1 MIKVGFI
8 GLGNMGMPMALNLHK
23 SKKIDLLGYDV
34 SQKTIQKFKSKKAKA
49 TNSLKELI
57 NFSDIIISCVPGPKQ
72 IKLLSVGKNKI
83 IDQLDKNKVWID
95 CSTNSLSCFNFLKKK
110 LKRKINQFV
119 DATISGG
126 NLKAQSGDLSIFV
139 GGQKKTVNKLK
150 FIFNILG
157 KNLYY
162 LNTAGAG
169 YAAKIAQVSLCY
181 LNYLSLSESLMLGA
195 SAGVFS
201 IVAGS
206 ATLLPNY
213 TFYLLFLGP
222 VRIKYI
228 ALFYILLSFLD
239 VTGSNAGGEIAHL
252 GGAMIG
258 YLFIRQLQNGVNIG
272 EGVINI
278 VNFFNK
284 EKNKKSDQ
292 KSSPTEETKYDIS
305 QDEIDKI
312 LDKISESGYSS
323 LSKNEKEKLFNASK
337 K

>member
-1 MIKVGFI
+1 MANFIIEDFKNAWNKDNNALVKIILINVVVFVSASFIEIFLTLSGAGDAFKLFINKLMLPASFTTFITQPWSLISYFFLHLGFTHILWNMLFLYWFGKIIQDNI
-8 GLGNMGMPMALNLHK
+8 GNNAVISLYVLGGIIGGLSYMAL
-23 SKKIDLLGYDV
+23 
-34 SQKTIQKFKSKKAKA
+34 
-49 TNSLKELI
+49 
-57 NFSDIIISCVPGPKQ
+57 
-72 IKLLSVGKNKI
+72 
-83 IDQLDKNKVWID
+83 
-95 CSTNSLSCFNFLKKK
+95 
-110 LKRKINQFV
+110 
-119 DATISGG
+119 
-126 NLKAQSGDLSIFV
+126 
-139 GGQKKTVNKLK
+139 
-150 FIFNILG
+150 FNIIP
-157 KNLYY
+157 YY
-162 LNTAGAG
+162 DNR
-169 YAAKIAQVSLCY
+169 I
-181 LNYLSLSESLMLGA
+181 SESLMLGA

-201 IVAGS
+201 VVAGS

-258 YLFIRQLQNGVNIG
+258 YLFIRQLQNGVNMG

-284 EKNKKSDQ
+284 DKNKKSEQ

>member
-1 MIKVGFI
+1 MANFIIEDFKNAWNKDNNALVKIILINVVVFVSASFIEIFLTLSGAGDAFKLFINKLMLPASFITFITQPWSLISYFFLHLGFTHILWNMLFLYWFGKIIQDNI
-8 GLGNMGMPMALNLHK
+8 GNNAVISLYVLGGIIGGLSYMAL
-23 SKKIDLLGYDV
+23 
-34 SQKTIQKFKSKKAKA
+34 
-49 TNSLKELI
+49 
-57 NFSDIIISCVPGPKQ
+57 
-72 IKLLSVGKNKI
+72 
-83 IDQLDKNKVWID
+83 
-95 CSTNSLSCFNFLKKK
+95 
-110 LKRKINQFV
+110 
-119 DATISGG
+119 
-126 NLKAQSGDLSIFV
+126 
-139 GGQKKTVNKLK
+139 
-150 FIFNILG
+150 FNIIP
-157 KNLYY
+157 YY
-162 LNTAGAG
+162 DNR
-169 YAAKIAQVSLCY
+169 I
-181 LNYLSLSESLMLGA
+181 SESLMLGA

>member
-1 MIKVGFI
+1 MANFIIEDFKNAWNKDNNALVKIILINVVVFVSASFIEIFLTLSGAGDAFKLFINKLMLPASFTTFITQPWSLISYFFLHLGFTHILWNMLFLYWFGKIIQDNI
-8 GLGNMGMPMALNLHK
+8 GNNAVISLYVLGGIIGGLSYMAL
-23 SKKIDLLGYDV
+23 
-34 SQKTIQKFKSKKAKA
+34 
-49 TNSLKELI
+49 
-57 NFSDIIISCVPGPKQ
+57 
-72 IKLLSVGKNKI
+72 
-83 IDQLDKNKVWID
+83 
-95 CSTNSLSCFNFLKKK
+95 
-110 LKRKINQFV
+110 
-119 DATISGG
+119 
-126 NLKAQSGDLSIFV
+126 
-139 GGQKKTVNKLK
+139 
-150 FIFNILG
+150 FNIIP
-157 KNLYY
+157 YY
-162 LNTAGAG
+162 DNR
-169 YAAKIAQVSLCY
+169 I
-181 LNYLSLSESLMLGA
+181 SESLMLGA

-222 VRIKYI
+222 IRIKYI

-258 YLFIRQLQNGVNIG
+258 YLFIRQLQNGVNMG
-272 EGVINI
+272 EGIINI
-278 VNFFNK
+278 INFFNK
-284 EKNKKSDQ
+284 EKNKKTEENY
-292 KSSPTEETKYDIS
+292 SPTEETKYDIS

>member
-1 MIKVGFI
+1 M
-8 GLGNMGMPMALNLHK
+8 
-23 SKKIDLLGYDV
+23 
-34 SQKTIQKFKSKKAKA
+34 
-49 TNSLKELI
+49 
-57 NFSDIIISCVPGPKQ
+57 
-72 IKLLSVGKNKI
+72 
-83 IDQLDKNKVWID
+83 
-95 CSTNSLSCFNFLKKK
+95 
-110 LKRKINQFV
+110 
-119 DATISGG
+119 
-126 NLKAQSGDLSIFV
+126 
-139 GGQKKTVNKLK
+139 
-150 FIFNILG
+150 
-157 KNLYY
+157 Y
-162 LNTAGAG
+162 L
-169 YAAKIAQVSLCY
+169 V
-181 LNYLSLSESLMLGA
+181 LSLDP
-195 SAGVFS
+195 
-201 IVAGS
+201 

-292 KSSPTEETKYDIS
+292 KSSPTEETKHDIS

-337 K
+337 KNEGKYFTFFSLIFLGCKESSQYNIENIKLDENMAKELVSFHQMCRSKISL

>member
-1 MIKVGFI
+1 MANFIIEDFKNAWNKDNNALVKIILINVVVFVSASFIEIFLTLSGAGDAFRLFINKLMLPASFTTFITQPWSLISYFFLHLGFTHILWNMLFLYWFGKIIQDNI
-8 GLGNMGMPMALNLHK
+8 GNNAVISLYVLGGIIGGLSYMAL
-23 SKKIDLLGYDV
+23 
-34 SQKTIQKFKSKKAKA
+34 
-49 TNSLKELI
+49 
-57 NFSDIIISCVPGPKQ
+57 
-72 IKLLSVGKNKI
+72 
-83 IDQLDKNKVWID
+83 
-95 CSTNSLSCFNFLKKK
+95 
-110 LKRKINQFV
+110 
-119 DATISGG
+119 
-126 NLKAQSGDLSIFV
+126 
-139 GGQKKTVNKLK
+139 
-150 FIFNILG
+150 FNIIP
-157 KNLYY
+157 YY
-162 LNTAGAG
+162 DNR
-169 YAAKIAQVSLCY
+169 I
-181 LNYLSLSESLMLGA
+181 SESLMLGA

-258 YLFIRQLQNGVNIG
+258 YLFIRQLQNGVNMG

-278 VNFFNK
+278 INFLNK
-284 EKNKKSDQ
+284 EKNKKKEENYSR
-292 KSSPTEETKYDIS
+292 TEETKYDIS

>member
-1 MIKVGFI
+1 MANFIIEDFKNAWNKDNNALVKIILINVVVFVSASFIEIFLTLSGAGDAFKLFINKLMLPASFTTFITQPWSLISYFFLHLGFTHILWNMLFLYWFGKIIQDNVGNNAVISLYVLGGII
-8 GLGNMGMPMALNLHK
+8 GGLSYMAL
-23 SKKIDLLGYDV
+23 
-34 SQKTIQKFKSKKAKA
+34 
-49 TNSLKELI
+49 
-57 NFSDIIISCVPGPKQ
+57 
-72 IKLLSVGKNKI
+72 
-83 IDQLDKNKVWID
+83 
-95 CSTNSLSCFNFLKKK
+95 
-110 LKRKINQFV
+110 
-119 DATISGG
+119 
-126 NLKAQSGDLSIFV
+126 
-139 GGQKKTVNKLK
+139 
-150 FIFNILG
+150 FNIIP
-157 KNLYY
+157 YY
-162 LNTAGAG
+162 DNR
-169 YAAKIAQVSLCY
+169 I
-181 LNYLSLSESLMLGA
+181 SESLMLGA

-258 YLFIRQLQNGVNIG
+258 YLFIRQLQNGVNMG

-278 VNFFNK
+278 INFFNK
-284 EKNKKSDQ
+284 EKNKKTEENY
-292 KSSPTEETKYDIS
+292 SPTEDTKYDIS

>member
-1 MIKVGFI
+1 MANFIIEDFKNAWNKDNNALVKIILINVVVFVSASFIEIFLTLSGAGDAFKLFINKLMLPASFTTFITQPWSLISYFFLHLGFTHILWNMLFLYWFGKIIQDNI
-8 GLGNMGMPMALNLHK
+8 GNNAVISLYVLGGIIGGLSYMAL
-23 SKKIDLLGYDV
+23 
-34 SQKTIQKFKSKKAKA
+34 
-49 TNSLKELI
+49 
-57 NFSDIIISCVPGPKQ
+57 
-72 IKLLSVGKNKI
+72 
-83 IDQLDKNKVWID
+83 
-95 CSTNSLSCFNFLKKK
+95 
-110 LKRKINQFV
+110 
-119 DATISGG
+119 
-126 NLKAQSGDLSIFV
+126 
-139 GGQKKTVNKLK
+139 
-150 FIFNILG
+150 FNIIP
-157 KNLYY
+157 YY
-162 LNTAGAG
+162 DNR
-169 YAAKIAQVSLCY
+169 I
-181 LNYLSLSESLMLGA
+181 SESLMLGA

-258 YLFIRQLQNGVNIG
+258 YLFIRQLQNGVNMG

-284 EKNKKSDQ
+284 EKNKKPEQ
-292 KSSPTEETKYDIS
+292 NSSPTEENKYDIS

>member
-1 MIKVGFI
+1 MANFIIEDFKNAWNKDNNALVKIILINVVVFVSASFIEIFLTLSGAGDAFKLFINKLMLPASFTTFITQPWSLISYFFLHLGFTHILWNMLFLYWFGKIIQDNI
-8 GLGNMGMPMALNLHK
+8 GNNAVISLYVLGGIIGGLSYMAL
-23 SKKIDLLGYDV
+23 
-34 SQKTIQKFKSKKAKA
+34 
-49 TNSLKELI
+49 
-57 NFSDIIISCVPGPKQ
+57 
-72 IKLLSVGKNKI
+72 
-83 IDQLDKNKVWID
+83 
-95 CSTNSLSCFNFLKKK
+95 
-110 LKRKINQFV
+110 
-119 DATISGG
+119 
-126 NLKAQSGDLSIFV
+126 
-139 GGQKKTVNKLK
+139 
-150 FIFNILG
+150 FNIIP
-157 KNLYY
+157 YY
-162 LNTAGAG
+162 DNR
-169 YAAKIAQVSLCY
+169 I
-181 LNYLSLSESLMLGA
+181 SESLMLGA

-258 YLFIRQLQNGVNIG
+258 YLFIRQLQNGVNMG

>member
-1 MIKVGFI
+1 MANFIIEDFKNAWNKDNNALVKIILINVVVFVSASFIEIFLTLSGAGDAFKLFINKLMLPASFTTFITQPWSLISYFFLHLGFTHILWNMLFLYWFGKIIQDNI
-8 GLGNMGMPMALNLHK
+8 GNNAVISLYVLGGIIGGLSYMAL
-23 SKKIDLLGYDV
+23 
-34 SQKTIQKFKSKKAKA
+34 
-49 TNSLKELI
+49 
-57 NFSDIIISCVPGPKQ
+57 
-72 IKLLSVGKNKI
+72 
-83 IDQLDKNKVWID
+83 
-95 CSTNSLSCFNFLKKK
+95 
-110 LKRKINQFV
+110 
-119 DATISGG
+119 
-126 NLKAQSGDLSIFV
+126 
-139 GGQKKTVNKLK
+139 
-150 FIFNILG
+150 FNIIP
-157 KNLYY
+157 YY
-162 LNTAGAG
+162 DNR
-169 YAAKIAQVSLCY
+169 I
-181 LNYLSLSESLMLGA
+181 SESLMLGA

-258 YLFIRQLQNGVNIG
+258 YLFIRQLQNGVNMG
-272 EGVINI
+272 EGIINI
-278 VNFFNK
+278 INFFNK
-284 EKNKKSDQ
+284 EKNKKTEENY
-292 KSSPTEETKYDIS
+292 SPTEETKYDIS

>member
-1 MIKVGFI
+1 MANFIIEDFKNAWNKDNNALVKIILIIVVVFVSASLIEIFLTLSGTGDAFKLFINKLMLPASFTTFITQPWSLISYFFLHLGFTHILWNMLFLYWFGKIIQDNI
-8 GLGNMGMPMALNLHK
+8 GNNAVISLYVLGGIIGGLSYMAL
-23 SKKIDLLGYDV
+23 
-34 SQKTIQKFKSKKAKA
+34 
-49 TNSLKELI
+49 
-57 NFSDIIISCVPGPKQ
+57 
-72 IKLLSVGKNKI
+72 
-83 IDQLDKNKVWID
+83 
-95 CSTNSLSCFNFLKKK
+95 
-110 LKRKINQFV
+110 
-119 DATISGG
+119 
-126 NLKAQSGDLSIFV
+126 
-139 GGQKKTVNKLK
+139 
-150 FIFNILG
+150 FNIIP
-157 KNLYY
+157 YY
-162 LNTAGAG
+162 DNR
-169 YAAKIAQVSLCY
+169 I
-181 LNYLSLSESLMLGA
+181 SESLMLGA

>member
-1 MIKVGFI
+1 MANFIIEDFKNAWNKDNNALVKIILINVVVFVSASFIEIFLTLSGAGDAFRLFINKLMLPASFTTFITQPWSLISYFFLHLGFTHILWNMLFLYWFGKIIQDNI
-8 GLGNMGMPMALNLHK
+8 GNNAVISLYVLGGIIGGLSYMAL
-23 SKKIDLLGYDV
+23 
-34 SQKTIQKFKSKKAKA
+34 
-49 TNSLKELI
+49 
-57 NFSDIIISCVPGPKQ
+57 
-72 IKLLSVGKNKI
+72 
-83 IDQLDKNKVWID
+83 
-95 CSTNSLSCFNFLKKK
+95 
-110 LKRKINQFV
+110 
-119 DATISGG
+119 
-126 NLKAQSGDLSIFV
+126 
-139 GGQKKTVNKLK
+139 
-150 FIFNILG
+150 FNIIP
-157 KNLYY
+157 YY
-162 LNTAGAG
+162 DNR
-169 YAAKIAQVSLCY
+169 I
-181 LNYLSLSESLMLGA
+181 SESLMLGA

-222 VRIKYI
+222 IRIKYI

-258 YLFIRQLQNGVNIG
+258 YLFIRQLQNGVNMG

-278 VNFFNK
+278 INFFNK
-284 EKNKKSDQ
+284 EKNKKKEENYSR
-292 KSSPTEETKYDIS
+292 TEETKYDIS

>member
-1 MIKVGFI
+1 MANFIIEDFKNAWNKDNNALVKIILINVVVFVSASFIEIFLTLSGTGDAFKLFINKLMLPASFTTFITQPWSLISYFFLHLGFTHILWNMLFLYWFGKIIQDNI
-8 GLGNMGMPMALNLHK
+8 GNNAVISLYVLGGIIGGLSYMAL
-23 SKKIDLLGYDV
+23 
-34 SQKTIQKFKSKKAKA
+34 
-49 TNSLKELI
+49 
-57 NFSDIIISCVPGPKQ
+57 
-72 IKLLSVGKNKI
+72 
-83 IDQLDKNKVWID
+83 
-95 CSTNSLSCFNFLKKK
+95 
-110 LKRKINQFV
+110 
-119 DATISGG
+119 
-126 NLKAQSGDLSIFV
+126 
-139 GGQKKTVNKLK
+139 
-150 FIFNILG
+150 FNIIP
-157 KNLYY
+157 YY
-162 LNTAGAG
+162 DNR
-169 YAAKIAQVSLCY
+169 I
-181 LNYLSLSESLMLGA
+181 SESLMLGA

-258 YLFIRQLQNGVNIG
+258 YLFIRQLQNGVNMG

>member
-1 MIKVGFI
+1 MANFIIEDFKNAWNKDNNALVKIILINVVVFVSASFIEIFLTLSGAGDAFKLFINKLMLPASFTTFITQPWSLISYFFLHLGFTHILWNMLFLYWFGKIIQDNVGNNAVISLYVLGGII
-8 GLGNMGMPMALNLHK
+8 GGLSYMAL
-23 SKKIDLLGYDV
+23 
-34 SQKTIQKFKSKKAKA
+34 
-49 TNSLKELI
+49 
-57 NFSDIIISCVPGPKQ
+57 
-72 IKLLSVGKNKI
+72 
-83 IDQLDKNKVWID
+83 
-95 CSTNSLSCFNFLKKK
+95 
-110 LKRKINQFV
+110 
-119 DATISGG
+119 
-126 NLKAQSGDLSIFV
+126 
-139 GGQKKTVNKLK
+139 
-150 FIFNILG
+150 FNIIP
-157 KNLYY
+157 YY
-162 LNTAGAG
+162 DNR
-169 YAAKIAQVSLCY
+169 I
-181 LNYLSLSESLMLGA
+181 SESLMLGA

-222 VRIKYI
+222 IRIKYI

-258 YLFIRQLQNGVNIG
+258 YLFIRQLQNGVNMG
-272 EGVINI
+272 EGIINI
-278 VNFFNK
+278 INFFNK
-284 EKNKKSDQ
+284 ENNKKTEENY
-292 KSSPTEETKYDIS
+292 SPTEETKYDIS